1 MKTEDAPLTAHV
13 PVLIPEEKPAIQQTA
28 TGSEMPVLHEEPG
41 YQPQRPDMDVADQQ
55 IEVHNVDE
63 GDQVQSIV
71 YSQEERDN
79 EDLPEP
85 GNASEQMHEPAQED
99 ISETPVTEQ
108 QVIAPELKDNL
119 PAEVSWTQETTP
131 VGVQETDEFYIS
143 EEQDIPQGNTAY
155 AGEYREESHAG
166 DILVSSE
173 TREPW
178 AMVDYPPA
186 EEVKDNRVLP
196 QDNLSAPEHV
206 QMETTNDQFMQ
217 EIQQPQMPEE
227 AEREYHNEVEGVEN
241 EEVDEKPVVE
251 VHVHA

>member
-1 MKTEDAPLTAHV
+1 MTSEVRSCRHFSATRRRALKLIFRLLT
-13 PVLIPEEKPAIQQTA
+13 Q
-28 TGSEMPVLHEEPG
+28 
-41 YQPQRPDMDVADQQ
+41 
-55 IEVHNVDE
+55 NF
-63 GDQVQSIV
+63 V

-85 GNASEQMHEPAQED
+85 GDANEQMHKPARQED

-108 QVIAPELKDNL
+108 QVIAPELNDNL
-119 PAEVSWTQETTP
+119 SAQVSWTQETTP

-143 EEQDIPQGNTAY
+143 EERDIPQANAAY
-155 AGEYREESHAG
+155 AGEYREEFRDG

-178 AMVDYPPA
+178 VMVDYPPA
-186 EEVKDNRVLP
+186 EEVKENRLLP
-196 QDNLSAPEHV
+196 RDNLSATEPL
-206 QMETTNDQFMQ
+206 QMETNDQFMQ

-227 AEREYHNEVEGVEN
+227 AECEYHNEVEDVEN
-241 EEVDEKPVVE
+241 EEVGETPVVE